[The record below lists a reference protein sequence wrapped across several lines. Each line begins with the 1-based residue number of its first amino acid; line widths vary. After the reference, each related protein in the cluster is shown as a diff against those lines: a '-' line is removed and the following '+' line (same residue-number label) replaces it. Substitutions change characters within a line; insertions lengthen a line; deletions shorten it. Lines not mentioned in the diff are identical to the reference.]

1 MARGHGFPDGNKRVA
16 LAVMDV
22 FPRLN
27 GLELSASETDTVGN
41 IQALAAGD
49 LTEEQLAEWI
59 AAAS

>member
-1 MARGHGFPDGNKRVA
+1 
-16 LAVMDV
+16 MDV